1 MRRLAAQSSRSA
13 GRPAT
18 DAPPLSTMLTVQ
30 QKAQCVI
37 WYAES
42 KSIVSVQRLFRRTY
56 PGQTAPDNK
65 AIVRW
70 FNQFRETGTV
80 GKKSRPGRPRTS
92 EENVERIRQSC
103 VRSPKKSIARRS
115 LQLNIP
121 KTTIQNVLHK
131 RLRLHAYKIQI
142 HQQIKPTD
150 RPKRTEFASFLLNVI
165 DDNPNFLQRVLFS
178 DEATF
183 HINGCVNRHNCRV
196 WGSQQPN
203 EIHEYVRD
211 SPKLNVWCALFHNKV
226 IGPFFFVEKTITG
239 LVYLDMLELFV
250 FPQLDDI
257 EQQTGQRIIFMQ
269 DGAPPHYHR
278 EVRAALNACFPN
290 GWIGRAAPISWPP
303 RSPDLTPLDFFFW
316 GYIKNIVYAEKI
328 RDLDH
333 LRERISSAILTVT
346 PDMIG
351 RTWQEVDYR
360 LDICRATNG
369 AHIETY

>member
-1 MRRLAAQSSRSA
+1 MRSSQ
-13 GRPAT
+13 GRPRVRQRL
-18 DAPPLSTMLTVQ
+18 PPFSTMLNVQ

-42 KSIVSVQRLFRRTY
+42 KSPVSVQRLFQRTY
-56 PGQTAPDNK
+56 PGQTVPDYK
-65 AIVRW
+65 AIIRW
-70 FNQFRETGTV
+70 FNQFKETGTV
-80 GKKSRPGRPRTS
+80 EKKSRPGRPPTS
-92 EENVERIRQSC
+92 EENIERIRQSC
-103 VRSPKKSIARRS
+103 LRSPKKSIARRS
-115 LQLNIP
+115 VELQIP

-142 HQQIKPTD
+142 RQQIKPTD
-150 RPKRTEFASFLLNVI
+150 RPMRAEFASFMLNGI
-165 DDNPNFLQRVLFS
+165 DDNPNFLQRVLFT

-183 HINGCVNRHNCRV
+183 HINGSVNRYNCRI

-203 EIHEYVRD
+203 EIQEYVRD
-211 SPKLNVWCALFHNKV
+211 SPKLNVWCGLFHDQV

-250 FPQLDDI
+250 LPQIEQI

-269 DGAPPHYHR
+269 DGAPPHYLR
-278 EVRAALNACFPN
+278 EVRGALNACFPN
-290 GWIGRAAPISWPP
+290 GWIGRGAPIAWPP
-303 RSPDLTPLDFFFW
+303 RSPDLTPLDFFLW

-333 LRERISSAILTVT
+333 LRERISAAILTVT
-346 PDMIG
+346 PEMIA
-351 RTWQEVDYR
+351 RTWQEIDYR